1 MSNHHSLPVEL
12 MTYLAE
18 EHNIRCYF
26 HMCEMYFNSTT
37 ARGIQQKFPKTVY
50 DNLMN
55 SRTFTQNFYYQ
66 VYLEK
71 TQLAKDFVQQCKEKE
86 VIEMIAEYPMLI
98 HDLTDNFL
106 RSNNPNLIQFFLTYP
121 DRRKVRVHV
130 YYIYISEHAN
140 PSPSYS
146 S

>member
-1 MSNHHSLPVEL
+1 MRNHSLPVEL

-18 EHNIRCYF
+18 EHIIRSYF
-26 HMCEMYFNSTT
+26 QLTEKYFNSIV

-50 DNLMN
+50 DNFMN
-55 SRTFTQNFYYQ
+55 SRTFTQRFYFH
-66 VYLEK
+66 VYYNK
-71 TQLAKDFVQQCKEKE
+71 VQLTRDFVKEGKDKE
-86 VIEMIAEYPMLI
+86 ALEMVAEFPMLI